1 MSPHNARRRARIVRR
16 AGFTMVELL
25 VAMMIFSV
33 GVLGMV
39 ASAGAMMNMIG
50 SSQSRNIAAS
60 IAESRFERLRAM
72 SCGAQLDGSTTTRGL
87 KETWVVDHLVGVND
101 VTVTV
106 SFWNRRTKINTSFRS
121 YIPC

>member
-1 MSPHNARRRARIVRR
+1 MSPHNVRRRARIVRR

-39 ASAGAMMNMIG
+39 ASAGAIMNMIG
-50 SSQSRNIAAS
+50 SSQSRTVAAS
-60 IAESRFERLRAM
+60 IAESRFERLRAT
-72 SCGAQLDGSTTTRGL
+72 SCAAQVGGTATTRGL
-87 KETWVVDHLVGVND
+87 KETWTVDALGTSND

-106 SFWNRRTKINTSFRS
+106 SFWNRRKKVNTSFRS
-121 YIPC
+121 YLPC